1 MRSTSNFIISGR
13 TTPAGAGGGAS
24 LARLALLVAL
34 PIGLTALGLAVAG
47 RVLDASGGR
56 RREGRGTPLAS

>member
-1 MRSTSNFIISGR
+1 MRSITSFVLSGR
-13 TTPAGAGGGAS
+13 TMPGGAGGGVS
-24 LARLALLVAL
+24 LARLALLAAL